1 MRSTIDRAGRLV
13 IPKPARDALGL
24 TGGEELEISVR
35 EDGRL
40 ELEVPT
46 TPMRLDRRAH
56 GVVAVADR
64 EMPVLTQDAVRETLE
79 RVRR

>member
-1 MRSTIDRAGRLV
+1 MTIDKAGRLV
-13 IPKPARDALGL
+13 VPKSLRDALGL
-24 TGGEELEISVR
+24 TGGEELEIVAR

-46 TPMRLDRRAH
+46 TPMRLERRSH

-64 EMPVLTQDAVRETLE
+64 EMPTLTSETVRETLE